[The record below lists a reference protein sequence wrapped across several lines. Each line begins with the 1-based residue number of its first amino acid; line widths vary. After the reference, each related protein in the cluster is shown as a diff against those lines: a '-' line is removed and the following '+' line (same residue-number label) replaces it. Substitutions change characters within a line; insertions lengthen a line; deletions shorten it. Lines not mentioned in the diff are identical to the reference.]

1 MQTKKKKVVLDSNAV
16 LRYLTKDNEEKAEEV
31 LQTIQTAEKIIIT
44 VPTVLEVVYVLKS
57 TRHRYKWTRKQIADT
72 LTDLLAMDKVES
84 DPLLLEALFLWR
96 EEKKVDDLEDIF
108 NCLVARDEDA
118 SLLTY
123 DENLQELCFKL
134 LS

>member
-1 MQTKKKKVVLDSNAV
+1 MQTERKKVVLDSNAI
-16 LRYLTKDNEEKAEEV
+16 LRYLTKDDEKKAKEV
-31 LQTIQTAEKIIIT
+31 LQTIQMAEKVIIT
-44 VPTVLEVVYVLKS
+44 IPTVFEVVFILKS
-57 TRHRYKWTRKQIADT
+57 TRHQYKWTREQIADT
-72 LTDLLAMDKVES
+72 LIDLLAMDKIEC

-123 DENLQELCFKL
+123 DDDLQDFCSKL

>member
-16 LRYLTKDNEEKAEEV
+16 LCYLTKNNEEKAEEV
-31 LQTIQTAEKIIIT
+31 FQTIQTAEKIIIT
-44 VPTVLEVVYVLKS
+44 VPTVFEVVYVLKS